1 VFESRRRDALA
12 VKRAQGVRL
21 GRPREDLP
29 PVGRSGDFGS
39 FALSGWRSEYELA
52 ADVPEL
58 HLDNRGE

>member
-1 VFESRRRDALA
+1 